1 VQAEG
6 PRAAIAIVGVPT
18 AVLPIRGVNP
28 TNADQVAYWNGP
40 TGERWTREQIAIDR
54 AFESLT
60 VRLLERAALR
70 SGERVLDVG
79 CGCGSMSLAAADA
92 VGPAGAVLGVDVSV
106 AMLAR
111 ARERAAGRV
120 GLSFL
125 ESDAS
130 THAFEP
136 TFDVAVSRLGVMFFG
151 DPRAAFANLRSALRP
166 GGRLVFVC
174 WRPAADNAWVRVPM
188 EAATRHV
195 PPEPPS
201 APDAPGP
208 FAFGDAARVE
218 RVLTGAGFE
227 GITVSPFD
235 AEVVLSDQGLDA
247 AVRFAMSAGPT
258 SRLLRDVTDEARAR
272 VCGELDATLRPFLRG
287 GRVALGGATWLVHAL
302 A

>member
-1 VQAEG
+1 MS
-6 PRAAIAIVGVPT
+6 
-18 AVLPIRGVNP
+18 P
-28 TNADQVAYWNGP
+28 TNADQITYWNGP
-40 TGERWTREQIAIDR
+40 NGERWSREQIAMDR

-60 VRLLERAALR
+60 IRLLERATLR

-79 CGCGSMSLAAADA
+79 CGCGATSLAAADA
-92 VGPAGAVLGVDVSV
+92 VGHAGAVLGVDISV

-111 ARERAAGRV
+111 ARERSEGR
-120 GLSFL
+120 GNLSFL

-151 DPRAAFANLRSALRP
+151 DPIAAFANLRAALRP

-174 WRPAADNAWVRVPM
+174 WRPAADNEWVRVPL

-218 RVLTGAGFE
+218 RVLTGAGFA
-227 GITVSPFD
+227 GIAVAPFD
-235 AEVVLSDQGLDA
+235 ADVVLSDVGLDA
-247 AVRFAMSAGPT
+247 AVRFATSAGPT

-272 VCGELDATLRPFLRG
+272 VHHELETTLRPHLRG
-287 GRVALGGATWLVHAL
+287 NRVVLGGATWLVHAR